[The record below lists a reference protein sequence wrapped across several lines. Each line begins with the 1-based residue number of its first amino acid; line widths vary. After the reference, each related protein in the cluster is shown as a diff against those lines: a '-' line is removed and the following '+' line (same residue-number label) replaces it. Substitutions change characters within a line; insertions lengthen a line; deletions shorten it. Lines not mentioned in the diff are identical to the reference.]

1 MKQRFNF
8 IIVVTVLILMS
19 CLGTSHPLKA
29 QGEEVAQLVLNYTK
43 LQQLQAIL
51 DNMYAGYTILSTGY
65 NKIKMI
71 SQGNYT
77 LHQLF
82 LDGLMAVN
90 PTVRNYRRIPYIISY
105 QKLLLS
111 EYKNA
116 YNRFKQDPNFTVDEL
131 TYLFNVYT
139 FLLDAS
145 LRNLDELA
153 MIITATKLRMNDQE
167 RLQAVDR
174 IFYDMES
181 KLFFLRSF
189 NNNTQLLA
197 IQRARRANDVRT
209 MSRLYGVN

>member
-1 MKQRFNF
+1 MKTKSTR
-8 IIVVTVLILMS
+8 IIFTVLTVMGSLIES
-19 CLGTSHPLKA
+19 IPAKA
-29 QGEEVAQLVLNYTK
+29 QGEEAAQLVLNYTK
-43 LQQLQAIL
+43 LQQLEAIL

-71 SQGNYT
+71 SEGNYS

-82 LDGLMAVN
+82 IDGLMAVN

-116 YNRFKQDPNFTVDEL
+116 YNRFKQDPHFTPDEL
-131 TYLFNVYT
+131 SYLFNVYT
-139 FLLDAS
+139 FLIDAS
-145 LRNLDELA
+145 IRNLEDLA

-181 KLFFLRSF
+181 KLYFLRSF

-209 MSRLYGVN
+209 MSRLYGIN

>member
-1 MKQRFNF
+1 MKTKSTR
-8 IIVVTVLILMS
+8 IIFTVLIIMGSLFKS
-19 CLGTSHPLKA
+19 IPAKA
-29 QGEEVAQLVLNYTK
+29 QGEEAAQLVLNYTK
-43 LQQLQAIL
+43 LQQLETIL

-71 SQGNYT
+71 SESNYS

-82 LDGLMAVN
+82 IDGLMAVN

-116 YNRFKQDPNFTVDEL
+116 YNRFKQDPHFTPDEL
-131 TYLFNVYT
+131 SYLFNVYT
-139 FLLDAS
+139 FLIDAS
-145 LRNLDELA
+145 IRNLEDLA

-181 KLFFLRSF
+181 KLYFLRSF

-209 MSRLYGVN
+209 MSRLYGIN